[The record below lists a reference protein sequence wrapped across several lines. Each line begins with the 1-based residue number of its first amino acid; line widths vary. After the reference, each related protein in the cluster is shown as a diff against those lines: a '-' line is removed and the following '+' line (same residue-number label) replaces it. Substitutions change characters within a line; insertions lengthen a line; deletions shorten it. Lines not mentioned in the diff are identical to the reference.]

1 MREQFINNINNIL
14 DSKQIEGINLERVDL
29 LKSVFQNQELFNKL
43 YVNFKNYFTSNFNE
57 DELFLKTEDFV
68 YRLHYA
74 INNWLIPIHNLNDS
88 EVIKTLNNLVDNGI
102 DLYESVSY
110 DDYDKV
116 MLDEFEEIYY
126 GKEYNI

>member
-1 MREQFINNINNIL
+1 M
-14 DSKQIEGINLERVDL
+14 
-29 LKSVFQNQELFNKL
+29 FNKL

>member
-74 INNWLIPIHNLNDS
+74 INNWLIPIHNLKDS